1 MMNATPQYYKSAI
14 DATGCISN
22 AWNLIKPNYGMFLGI
37 SLLTYVII
45 ACIPCLNVF
54 LMGPI
59 MGGFYYTALK
69 AMRGEPIEFGMLFKG
84 FERFVPLMVV
94 GLIQSIPSIIYQ
106 GFDLTIRFGNIGI
119 ESILNDAGS
128 RGNFFQEGG
137 VDPRIIFASGYFIVI
152 LIVAAVLIIFSVL
165 WAITFAFAIPIAM
178 ENESLSPI
186 DALKLSAKASWSN
199 VGGIIV
205 LAILSFLLGMAGVLA
220 LCIGFLFV
228 LPIIWVS
235 WAFAYRQVFPDL
247 GPTIFR
253 NEPPPPDAY
262 QGSFGQG
269 S

>member
-1 MMNATPQYYKSAI
+1 MTNATPQFYKSAI

-22 AWNLIKPNYGMFLGI
+22 AWNLIKPNYGLFLGV
-37 SLLTYVII
+37 SVLTYVLI

-54 LMGPI
+54 LMGPV

-69 AMRGEPIEFGMLFKG
+69 AMRGEPVEFGMMFKG

-94 GLIQSIPSIIYQ
+94 GLIQAIPSIIYQ
-106 GFDLTIRFGNIGI
+106 GFDLSIRFGNVGI

-128 RGNFFQEGG
+128 RGNFFQGDG
-137 VDPRIIFASGYFIVI
+137 IDPRILFASGYFIVI
-152 LIVAAVLIIFSVL
+152 MIAAVVLILFSMI
-165 WAITFAFAIPIAM
+165 WAISFAFAIPIAM
-178 ENESLSPI
+178 ENEALSPME
-186 DALKLSAKASWSN
+186 ALKLSARASWSN

-205 LAILSFLLGMAGVLA
+205 LAILSFLIALGGVFA
-220 LCIGFLFV
+220 LCIGVLFV

-247 GPTIFR
+247 SPTVIR

-262 QGSFGQG
+262 RGSFGQG
-269 S
+269 L

>member
-1 MMNATPQYYKSAI
+1 MTNPTPQYYKSAI

-37 SLLTYVII
+37 SVLTYILV

-54 LMGPI
+54 LMGPV

-69 AMRGEPIEFGMLFKG
+69 AMRGEPIEFGMMFKG

-94 GLIQSIPSIIYQ
+94 GLIQMIPSIIYQ
-106 GFDLTIRFGNIGI
+106 VFDVSIRFSNVGV
-119 ESILNDAGS
+119 ESILAGS
-128 RGNFFQEGG
+128 NSRSGEL
-137 VDPRIIFASGYFIVI
+137 DPSIIFASGYFIVI
-152 LIVAAVLIIFSVL
+152 MIVAVLLMIFSII
-165 WAITFAFAIPIAM
+165 WAISFAFAIPIAM

-186 DALKLSAKASWSN
+186 EALKLSARASWGN

-205 LAILSFLLGMAGVLA
+205 LAILSFLIAIGGVLA
-220 LCIGFLFV
+220 LCIGVLFV

-235 WAFAYRQVFPDL
+235 WAFAYRQVFPAL
-247 GPTIFR
+247 APSPFR

-269 S
+269 L

>member
-1 MMNATPQYYKSAI
+1 MTNPNPQFYKSAI

-37 SLLTYVII
+37 SVLTYVLI

-54 LMGPI
+54 LMGPV
-59 MGGFYYTALK
+59 MGGFYYTALR
-69 AMRGEPIEFGMLFKG
+69 AMRGEPIEFGMMFKG

-94 GLIQSIPSIIYQ
+94 GLIQMIPSIIYQ
-106 GFDLTIRFGNIGI
+106 GFDISVRFGNFGL
-119 ESILNDAGS
+119 ESILANAS
-128 RGNFFQEGG
+128 RNGEM
-137 VDPRIIFASGYFIVI
+137 DPSIIFASGY
-152 LIVAAVLIIFSVL
+152 LIVVLIIAVVLMIFSVI
-165 WAITFAFAIPIAM
+165 WAISFAFAIPIAM

-186 DALKLSAKASWSN
+186 EALKLSARASWGN

-205 LAILSFLLGMAGVLA
+205 LAIFSFLIAFGGVLA
-220 LCIGFLFV
+220 FCIGVLFV

-235 WAFAYRQVFPDL
+235 WAFAYRQVFPDIN
-247 GPTIFR
+247 PTVYR

-269 S
+269 M

>member
-1 MMNATPQYYKSAI
+1 MTNANPQYYKSAI

-22 AWNLIKPNYGMFLGI
+22 AWNLIKPNYGMFLGV
-37 SLLTYVII
+37 SLLTYVLI

-54 LMGPI
+54 LMGPV

-69 AMRGEPIEFGMLFKG
+69 AMRGEPIEFGMMFKG

-106 GFDLTIRFGNIGI
+106 GFDLTIRFGNVGV
-119 ESILNDAGS
+119 ESILNDAG
-128 RGNFFQEGG
+128 RTGNFFQGDG
-137 VDPRIIFASGYFIVI
+137 IDPRIIFASGYFII
-152 LIVAAVLIIFSVL
+152 IMIVAVVLIIFSIL

-186 DALKLSAKASWSN
+186 DALKLSARASWSN

-205 LAILSFLLGMAGVLA
+205 LAILSFLIAIGGVMA
-220 LCIGFLFV
+220 LCIGVFFV
-228 LPIIWVS
+228 LPIIWVA

-269 S
+269 L

>member
-1 MMNATPQYYKSAI
+1 MTNTHPQYYKSAI

-22 AWNLIKPNYGMFLGI
+22 AWNLIKPNYGLFLGVSFLSYI
-37 SLLTYVII
+37 LI

-54 LMGPI
+54 LMGPV
-59 MGGFYYTALK
+59 MGGVYYTALR
-69 AMRGEPIEFGMLFKG
+69 AMRGEPVDFGMMFKG
-84 FERFVPLMVV
+84 FERFVPLMVI

-106 GFDLTIRFGNIGI
+106 GFDIASRFGNFGI
-119 ESILNDAGS
+119 EAMLKDMSTSGDGI
-128 RGNFFQEGG
+128 
-137 VDPRIIFASGYFIVI
+137 DPRIIFASGYLIVI
-152 LIVAAVLIIFSVL
+152 LVVAIVLMIFSIV
-165 WAITFAFAIPIAM
+165 WAISFAFAIPIAM

-186 DALKLSAKASWSN
+186 DALKLSAKASWGN

-205 LAILSFLLGMAGVLA
+205 LAILSFLMAVGGVLA
-220 LCIGFLFV
+220 LCIGVFFV

-247 GPTIFR
+247 NPTVFR

-269 S
+269 M